1 MEIKSLKVINEDRIY
16 HPDFTKLAN
25 LMKDEVD
32 LMLNKDFPE
41 DTPVFGVLLGGNKNK
56 CSQALW
62 ER

>member
-1 MEIKSLKVINEDRIY
+1 
-16 HPDFTKLAN
+16 
-25 LMKDEVD
+25 

-41 DTPVFGVLLGGNKNK
+41 DTPVFGVLLGGNNSK